1 MDNQVHKQEAALGR
15 AVSLTLTA
23 EELVEITGY
32 TRSFEQLKWFRGL
45 GVPAKRRADG
55 TVSVAREHY
64 LRAGTK
70 VAPVESRAPR
80 LKCERH

>member
-1 MDNQVHKQEAALGR
+1 LSQPI
-15 AVSLTLTA
+15 TLTP

-32 TRSFEQLKWFRGL
+32 QRAAEQLKWFRAL

-64 LRAGTK
+64 LRHGTK
-70 VAPVESRAPR
+70 AAPTVESSPR
-80 LKCERH
+80 LQSDRRAA